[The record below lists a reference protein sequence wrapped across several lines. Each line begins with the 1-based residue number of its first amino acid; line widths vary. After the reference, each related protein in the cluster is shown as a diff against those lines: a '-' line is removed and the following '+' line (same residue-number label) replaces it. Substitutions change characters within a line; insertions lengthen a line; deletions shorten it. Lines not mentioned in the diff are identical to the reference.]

1 MDRFQPILAGEKLCF
16 LCLKP
21 TDLYCE
27 KCLLPYCNQEHYK
40 VHYNKEDEY
49 CYPFRVLQKPM
60 VCFSFLKNTFFSCI
74 QFGWSDHK
82 KCSFVDLILPKGPYT
97 NHVAIFFR
105 ILTPSSP
112 NVATFTKYSCY
123 VVLWFFEDPPPPS

>member
-21 TDLYCE
+21 TDLCCE

-49 CYPFRVLQKPM
+49 CYPFRVLQRPM
-60 VCFSFLKNTFFSCI
+60 VGFSLKNDFFSCI
-74 QFGWSDHK
+74 TQLVFLDGSTTK
-82 KCSFVDLILPKGPYT
+82 KYSFVDLICL
-97 NHVAIFFR
+97 
-105 ILTPSSP
+105 
-112 NVATFTKYSCY
+112 
-123 VVLWFFEDPPPPS
+123 

>member
-21 TDLYCE
+21 TDLCCE

-60 VCFSFLKNTFFSCI
+60 VCFSFLKNAFFSCI
-74 QFGWSDHK
+74 FGWSDHK
-82 KCSFVDLILPKGPYT
+82 KCSFVDLILQNLNDKCDY
-97 NHVAIFFR
+97 I
-105 ILTPSSP
+105 ILSVVSSSER
-112 NVATFTKYSCY
+112 VT
-123 VVLWFFEDPPPPS
+123 LE